1 MLAAGGEIVI
11 SNFDLEEFAQ
21 NSAVALTENGSTTL
35 PLVADHATHGDFLDR
50 DLEVSIQEE
59 RPLRPGVG
67 VYQVLVPQ
75 IEDGLVGLVVRIR
88 RRKGCVGF
96 RARSLI

>member
-1 MLAAGGEIVI
+1 MRRVLAAGGEIVI

-59 RPLRPGVG
+59 RPLRPGGGSLSSARTSNRRWACRVG
-67 VYQVLVPQ
+67 G
-75 IEDGLVGLVVRIR
+75 ENSSAEGLCGL
-88 RRKGCVGF
+88 
-96 RARSLI
+96 